1 MAAAS
6 ANPEIQTVKFVLR
19 TVLVENGVL
28 LNQPRAFDALLA
40 SLHKS
45 KKWSPSLATYAF
57 IDNCIGR
64 VVRQPVHYLD
74 LLALATGEN
83 TEIGS
88 QGTLVAS
95 IAEQWPFVA
104 KNDDVDA
111 QKNVAEWIARF
122 LSVSG
127 SDEEDASHS
136 RIGSIFD
143 DVIKAM
149 QGTAGSVL
157 ERAFKKQSKHPI
169 KLEPLESSDEPRT
182 DSDLEKQEGLEN
194 QEVKERP
201 SEIVLEDLFGTSGR
215 SPNSLQSL
223 DRWENV
229 DLESAV
235 SSGRL
240 GRLLQCVAS
249 EEEEIRRQAFL
260 ILRQLMSIVKVRDRQ
275 ELVTK
280 SCTNPFCFTELL
292 LCRERPDVP
301 TTWRSV

>member
-1 MAAAS
+1 MAATSAS
-6 ANPEIQTVKFVLR
+6 PEIQTVKFVLR

-28 LNQPRAFDALLA
+28 SNQPRAFDALLA

-74 LLALATGEN
+74 LLTLAIGEN
-83 TEIGS
+83 AAIGS
-88 QGTLVAS
+88 RGTLVAS

-122 LSVSG
+122 FSVSG
-127 SDEEDASHS
+127 SDEEDASHLK
-136 RIGSIFD
+136 IGSIFD
-143 DVIKAM
+143 NMITAV
-149 QGTAGSVL
+149 QGMAGSIL
-157 ERAFKKQSKHPI
+157 ESAFKKQSKHPL
-169 KLEPLESSDEPRT
+169 KLEPLEFSDEPRT
-182 DSDLEKQEGLEN
+182 NSDLVKQEGLEN
-194 QEVKERP
+194 QEAKERP
-201 SEIVLEDLFGTSGR
+201 SEIVLEDLLGAPAR

-223 DRWENV
+223 DRWENA

-235 SSGRL
+235 SNGRL
-240 GRLLQCVAS
+240 GRLLQCIAS

-275 ELVTK
+275 ELGTK

-292 LCRERPDVP
+292 LWRERPDVP